1 MLGDSF
7 WERLKV
13 SRRISIAVEDDYW
26 SFFIFCQE
34 FFFCLTLLF
43 WVGAGGSEFC
53 HILFKIL
60 YGFFFFFLVL
70 FAFSCS
76 SLEMKVQRLM
86 VSFSLSDRFR
96 LLQDSWRRSG
106 FLWDSFERLLM
117 LIGITIEL
125 DGRLRARRMAGSWGE
140 SESSVFYQ
148 VFSFFFSFFYSV
160 LFLLSGSKVIARRNW
175 LGWYYDAA
183 SVNWSV

>member
-34 FFFCLTLLF
+34 FFFLSN
-43 WVGAGGSEFC
+43 AP
-53 HILFKIL
+53 ILGRCRRFRIL
-60 YGFFFFFLVL
+60 SYSFQDSLRILFFFLVL

-160 LFLLSGSKVIARRNW
+160 LFFLSGSKVIARRNW